1 MPNNQDID
9 YEKWLT
15 IAKHNG
21 ANEWVKYVD
30 IQEFLK
36 PNNEFKN
43 PISTWIDILKP
54 YCVLPYIG
62 AHIPSSNKIKHC
74 HNNPTKQVHAHT

>member
-21 ANEWVKYVD
+21 ANEWAKYVD
-30 IQEFLK
+30 I
-36 PNNEFKN
+36 
-43 PISTWIDILKP
+43 
-54 YCVLPYIG
+54 
-62 AHIPSSNKIKHC
+62 
-74 HNNPTKQVHAHT
+74 